1 MEALY
6 LAVHGGV
13 VARGRHLRRDPGHI
27 PRDACEAADRVRGVG
42 DARVGIHRVDVNRI
56 PAALDGG
63 ASRATVLVDVWANS
77 FSLASL

>member
-13 VARGRHLRRDPGHI
+13 VARGRHLRRDSRHI
-27 PRDACEAADRVRGVG
+27 PRDTCEAADGVRGVG
-42 DARVGIHRVDVNRI
+42 DAGVGIHWVDVDRI